1 MALKLVDGNNVRVPG
16 GAMPEAQ
23 SRPGTCGKLD
33 RMSFSKFQR
42 LPLCERNTLISQAR
56 DLKIAGTPINFK
68 QIGLSKGDI
77 KDIIKTQRLEL
88 VEQAVD
94 TASSSIAVD
103 LTPEQK
109 KQANGTF
116 ISIVN
121 ERIES
126 IYQTKENVND
136 HRDMMAEINAESIM
150 GLSLLGALVGG
161 VISIAIDNL
170 FPTLIGVVTPIIIA
184 VIVTECGAW
193 RYKSN
198 LKKGWAR
205 VAQEIRDATVSAAEK
220 KLEVD

>member
-1 MALKLVDGNNVRVPG
+1 MALKLVDGKETRVPG
-16 GAMPEAQ
+16 NAIPKSQ
-23 SRPGTCGKLD
+23 CRPGFYGKLD
-33 RMSFSKFQR
+33 RVSFRRFQR
-42 LPLCERNTLISQAR
+42 LPLCERDAMLSKAKET
-56 DLKIAGTPINFK
+56 KIAGTPINFK
-68 QIGLSKGDI
+68 QIGISKGDI

-94 TASSSIAVD
+94 TVSSSIAVD

-109 KQANGTF
+109 KQANGAF

-126 IYQTKENVND
+126 IYQTKENVKD
-136 HRDMMAEINAESIM
+136 HRDMMLEINAESIM

-161 VISIAIDNL
+161 VVSIATDNL

-205 VAQEIRDATVSAAEK
+205 VAQEIRDAIVSAAEK

>member
-1 MALKLVDGNNVRVPG
+1 MALKLVDGKEIRVPG
-16 GAMPEAQ
+16 
-23 SRPGTCGKLD
+23 KLD
-33 RMSFSKFQR
+33 GIGFRNFQS
-42 LPLCERNTLISQAR
+42 LPLCERAVLLSRARAESPIEVPITL
-56 DLKIAGTPINFK
+56 K

-94 TASSSIAVD
+94 TVSSSIAVD
-103 LTPEQK
+103 LAPEQK
-109 KQANGTF
+109 KQANGAF

-126 IYQTKENVND
+126 IYQTKEDVKD
-136 HRDMMAEINAESIM
+136 HREWMREIHAEKIMA
-150 GLSLLGALVGG
+150 LSTLGAFVGG
-161 VISIAIDNL
+161 VVSIATDNL

-205 VAQEIRDATVSAAEK
+205 VAQEIRDAIVSAAEK
-220 KLEVD
+220 KLEVY